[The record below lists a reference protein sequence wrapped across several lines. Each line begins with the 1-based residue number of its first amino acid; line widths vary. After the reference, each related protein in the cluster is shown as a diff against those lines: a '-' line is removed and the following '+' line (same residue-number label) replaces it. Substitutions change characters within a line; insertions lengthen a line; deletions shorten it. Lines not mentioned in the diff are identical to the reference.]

1 MGDAGYNRIANAAGQ
16 FSGMMWTCDEFP
28 FASSVEGGT
37 GARTYC
43 TPQSAGCDGSTP
55 LPPGTAFAKSEQDF
69 QGSALSTL
77 REAVI
82 HTPAKPVMR
91 PDIKGIWRYHLKTEF
106 VPVADLAAVSVEWFD
121 EASEWATVHQ
131 KRSIDGRDIEESIV
145 RIIEAFYNNGSVEV
159 RHEPVFKDEYAILRR
174 SWDQHLVGNG
184 SAVDLEQGNLKR
196 SIGQMQRRKTDNGSV
211 ELSADWL
218 NASGNGTNPAPQAYE
233 DLPKAPPLPILE
245 IVQDFVEEQME
256 DKPAEEPYI
265 MRAVKA
271 SGGNES
277 TTAEDS
283 KALASRTLQSS
294 GWMHRRQSKRQCDFV
309 TPCPDGSCCNK
320 KGQCGYG
327 EEVCGAKVCVSNC
340 KATAACGKDSLDGKV
355 KCPLNVCCS
364 AYGYCGVEDDF
375 CQAGSK
381 DNACQEGF
389 GSCTKIQPPSCGGR
403 SAFARSI
410 GYYQFAN
417 VRERQCNRITPK
429 QIRTDGFTHL
439 YGAFATIDPDT
450 FAVKPWHEDD
460 VELYK
465 EFTGLKKK
473 GLETWIAIGGWTF
486 NDPGPTRTT
495 FSDLSASPARRAR
508 FIKSLTSF
516 LDEHG
521 FQGVDLDWEYP
532 GAPDRGG
539 RKEDTDNYVS
549 LLKDMRAAFGT
560 KYGINIAIPTSYWY
574 LRWFKP
580 KEIEQYVDYMGI
592 MTYDL
597 HGPWD
602 EDIKQVGRVILGHT
616 NIPEIANWSLP
627 LYYAGVNPEKVNLGL
642 AYYARGYTVSDSNC
656 KSIGCKWSGTSRPA
670 PCTNFGGVMSL
681 EEIERMVKEE
691 PGITP
696 KLLPKDMMM
705 ELQFGN
711 QWIGY
716 DNEDTIFMKKKWASS
731 RCFGGTMVWSVDMYS
746 GSGSGDTPDEQ
757 SDGGSEDPGGGQG
770 DGSGVIYIDPEIWE
784 QDQPE
789 VKCHPPCTLV
799 LPPSSL
805 KKPIA
810 LTLPPYETSLDVAW
824 SGKDGWHSTIQKTT
838 LTPPVVTVT
847 TVDVWHIT
855 IREDRTELT
864 TIWSTFDITPS
875 IKVSTFVIT
884 NRLPE
889 TTKDSV
895 TQPPGTRTITP
906 PPYPW
911 TYTPPTTRPSD
922 TPGDDDN
929 NDVLPPFPVVTW
941 RPGKP
946 GPICKK
952 NCGKPCRVFCSYPCL
967 LNCPDGGGDFADP
980 RNPKPPKRPVAPNP
994 TIPKPTGKPIQ
1005 PTKIP
1010 KPGTKPENKEHENDK
1025 RQCAIEFGLPLP
1037 TWRDPATTTSVK
1049 PKPTPPKPSPKPDP
1063 KPPSPNPKTEEVSCY
1078 GIGGAWI
1085 HRALAIEAL
1094 EYFCDKY
1101 EGQVLDATKPETER
1115 TLECQHGVVCTGDGL
1130 GCVVDVL
1137 MSVTVKNGCRFTVGG
1152 KGSKSECGRILRRMI
1167 DECDTGDVSEVPGLV
1182 SFVEGGPSLEDDV
1195 LEFGRSGEDPDF
1207 SALGIGAAFLN
1218 DDEIQ

>member
-1 MGDAGYNRIANAAGQ
+1 MGDSGYNRIANAAGQ

-28 FASSVEGGT
+28 FASSVEGGG
-37 GARTYC
+37 GARSYC
-43 TPQSAGCDGSTP
+43 TPQNAACGSSTG
-55 LPPGTAFAKSEQDF
+55 LVPGTAFVKSEQDF
-69 QGSALSTL
+69 QSNALSAL
-77 REAVI
+77 REYVL
-82 HTPAKPVMR
+82 HKPQPPATKATTM
-91 PDIKGIWRYHLKTEF
+91 GIWRYHFKTQF
-106 VPVADLAAVSVEWFD
+106 QPDKGFAAVSVEWYD
-121 EASEWATVHQ
+121 DASEWLSGYQ
-131 KRSIDGRDIEESIV
+131 KRSIEGRDIEESIV
-145 RIIEAFYNNGSVEV
+145 RIIHSFYNNGTAEV
-159 RHEPVFKDEYAILRR
+159 RHEPVFKDEYKILRR
-174 SWDQHLVGNG
+174 SWDRHLVGNG
-184 SAVDLEQGNLKR
+184 SAVNLEQGNLKR
-196 SIGQMQRRKTDNGSV
+196 SMGQMRSRDKDNGIV
-211 ELSADWL
+211 LSTDWL
-218 NASGNGTNPAPQAYE
+218 NASGNGTNPARQAYE
-233 DLPKAPPLPILE
+233 GLPEGPPLPILE
-245 IVQDFVEEQME
+245 IAQDFVEEQKE

-265 MRAVKA
+265 VRAVKA
-271 SGGNES
+271 SDGNES
-277 TTAEDS
+277 STVEIEDS
-283 KALASRTLQSS
+283 KALTPRAADTS

-327 EEVCGAKVCVSNC
+327 EEVCGSKVCVSNC
-340 KATAACGKDSLDGKV
+340 DATAACGKDSLGGKV

-375 CQAGSK
+375 CRDGNA
-381 DNACQEGF
+381 DNSCQKGF
-389 GSCTKIQPPSCGGR
+389 GSCTKIEPPSCGGR

-429 QIRTDGFTHL
+429 QIRTEGFTHL

-460 VELYK
+460 VKLYK

-516 LDEHG
+516 LDDHG
-521 FQGVDLDWEYP
+521 P

-560 KYGINIAIPTSYWY
+560 KYGISIAIPTSYWY

-602 EDIKQVGRVILGHT
+602 QDVKQVGRVILGHT

-627 LYYAGVNPEKVNLGL
+627 LYYAGVDPAKVNMGL
-642 AYYARGYTVSDSNC
+642 AYYARGYTAADSNC
-656 KSIGCKWSGTSRPA
+656 NGVGCRWSGASRPA

-681 EEIERMVKEE
+681 EEIERMVKDE
-691 PGITP
+691 PGISP
-696 KLLPKDMMM
+696 KLLPRDMMM
-705 ELQFGN
+705 ELKFGN

-716 DNEDTIFMKKKWASS
+716 DNEDTIYMKKKWASS
-731 RCFGGTMVWSVDMYS
+731 RCFGGTMVWSVDMFS
-746 GSGSGDTPDEQ
+746 GSGSGDTPDDQ

-770 DGSGVIYIDPEIWE
+770 DGSGVIYIDPKIWE
-784 QDQPE
+784 EDQPE
-789 VKCHPPCTLV
+789 VKCHPPCTMV

-805 KKPIA
+805 EKPVT

-824 SGKDGWHSTIQKTT
+824 SGKDGWHSTVQRTT

-855 IREDRTELT
+855 IREDRTKLT

-875 IKVSTFVIT
+875 IKVPTFIIT

-922 TPGDDDN
+922 TPGDDDDDDD
-929 NDVLPPFPVVTW
+929 DVIPPFPIVTW

-952 NCGKPCRVFCSYPCL
+952 NCGKPCRVFCDHPCL

-980 RNPKPPKRPVAPNP
+980 RNPKPPKRPVPPNP
-994 TIPKPTGKPIQ
+994 TIPKPTGKPVK

-1010 KPGTKPENKEHENDK
+1010 KPGTTPENKEHEDDE

-1063 KPPSPNPKTEEVSCY
+1063 KPPSPNPKTEEVDCY
-1078 GIGGAWI
+1078 GLGGAWI

-1115 TLECQHGVVCTGDGL
+1115 TLECQHGVVCTGDGF
-1130 GCVVDVL
+1130 GCAVDVL

-1152 KGSKSECGRILRRMI
+1152 KGLKSECGRILRRMI
-1167 DECDTGDVSEVPGLV
+1167 DECDTSDVR
-1182 SFVEGGPSLEDDV
+1182 FKKGGTMSSNCADWK
-1195 LEFGRSGEDPDF
+1195 FDPNYRGWWSKNQC
-1207 SALGIGAAFLN
+1207 SA
-1218 DDEIQ
+1218 